1 MGPLNVIDT
10 GVHPVNSHFHSFNR
24 LFFPRYISEFKFTG
38 VWKLSIW
45 PFGFKKKKEEEKEKG
60 WVDKSDPKMEE
71 VKDTSETLWNLYSP
85 SDFCFSRETSARTRP
100 RANSI
105 KKPRHGSALVW
116 IRQTHTEPNS
126 ICIASTRHRVPPS
139 ALLISAAPATRVF
152 RTGWGRHLV

>member
-1 MGPLNVIDT
+1 MWSTQGFIQSIHISTVSMGFFFQI
-10 GVHPVNSHFHSFNR
+10 HSW
-24 LFFPRYISEFKFTG
+24 IKFTG

-45 PFGFKKKKEEEKEKG
+45 LFGFTKKGEGKG
-60 WVDKSDPKMEE
+60 MSGQRHKQKIGGEIKWSK
-71 VKDTSETLWNLYSP
+71 TLWNLYSP
-85 SDFCFSRETSARTRP
+85 LDFCFLRETSAWTRP